1 MESRRSRAMGAPIS
15 VRLARST
22 EERVRQIA
30 ALEHRSY
37 ADTIRLLTEEAIKGR
52 DFPEVVF
59 TEGPTGRRA
68 TLRNGPDVWEVI
80 EPFLLAGRDWAALRE
95 SFPHLDESTLRTA
108 LRYFERFPEEI
119 EARVALNQAS

>member
-1 MESRRSRAMGAPIS
+1 MGAPIS

-52 DFPEVVF
+52 DFPEVMF

-68 TLRNGPDVWEVI
+68 TLRNGPDVWEII
-80 EPFLLAGRDWAALRE
+80 EPFLLAGRDWTALRE
-95 SFPHLDESTLRTA
+95 SFPHLDESTLRSA